1 MVIQVSPKLEAKIEE
16 LIASGEYAD
25 AGEVIDKAVELLEER
40 ERKLTRLRQHLAEGE
55 EDELNG
61 NLVDFTPELWEEIKE
76 SARRRARASEKPG
89 AHVCP

>member
-25 AGEVIDKAVELLEER
+25 AGDVIDKAVELLEER
-40 ERKLTRLRQHLAEGE
+40 ERKLTRLRQLLAEGE

-61 NLVDFTPELWEEIKE
+61 NLIDFTPELWEEIKE
-76 SARRRARASEKPG
+76 SARRRAQAGEMPG